1 MLWTEVSNEKIAA
14 MEESAKKYG
23 EQCVKLPKDL
33 KEWQAYKELKTSI
46 ENLKQLLPIISILKK
61 DSVKDRHWEAL
72 NAKTTHKIPFDQP
85 EIFVIEDLTK
95 AKVLDLLEDIEEIG

>member
-1 MLWTEVSNEKIAA
+1 

-23 EQCVKLPKDL
+23 EQCIKLPKDL

-61 DSVKDRHWEAL
+61 DSVKDRHW
-72 NAKTTHKIPFDQP
+72 
-85 EIFVIEDLTK
+85 
-95 AKVLDLLEDIEEIG
+95 

>member
-1 MLWTEVSNEKIAA
+1 
-14 MEESAKKYG
+14 
-23 EQCVKLPKDL
+23 
-33 KEWQAYKELKTSI
+33 
-46 ENLKQLLPIISILKK
+46 
-61 DSVKDRHWEAL
+61 L